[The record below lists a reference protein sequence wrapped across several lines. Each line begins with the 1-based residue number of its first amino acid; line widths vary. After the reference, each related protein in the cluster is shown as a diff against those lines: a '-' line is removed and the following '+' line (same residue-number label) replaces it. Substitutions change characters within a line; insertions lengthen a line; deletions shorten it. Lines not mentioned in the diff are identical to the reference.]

1 MKKWNELTW
10 ASFAISDVADI
21 LSGQDIYD
29 QERKKGNYPYI
40 TATSEQNGIGYF
52 VGNMNCTYESNCLSV
67 NRNGSVGYA
76 FFHPYFA
83 LFGNDTRKLIPK
95 NKSKYVGFF
104 LARCITEQRYKYGY
118 GLKMGTGRLMRQKIM
133 LPINDK
139 TGEPD
144 YEFMDEYM
152 RQIEQKL
159 LEKYKTY
166 ISKEKDNNDKY
177 GGG

>member
-1 MKKWNELTW
+1 
-10 ASFAISDVADI
+10 
-21 LSGQDIYD
+21 
-29 QERKKGNYPYI
+29 
-40 TATSEQNGIGYF
+40 
-52 VGNMNCTYESNCLSV
+52 
-67 NRNGSVGYA
+67 
-76 FFHPYFA
+76 
-83 LFGNDTRKLIPK
+83 
-95 NKSKYVGFF
+95 
-104 LARCITEQRYKYGY
+104 
-118 GLKMGTGRLMRQKIM
+118 MGTGRLMRQKIM

-177 GGG
+177 GGVKSKDGNLTL